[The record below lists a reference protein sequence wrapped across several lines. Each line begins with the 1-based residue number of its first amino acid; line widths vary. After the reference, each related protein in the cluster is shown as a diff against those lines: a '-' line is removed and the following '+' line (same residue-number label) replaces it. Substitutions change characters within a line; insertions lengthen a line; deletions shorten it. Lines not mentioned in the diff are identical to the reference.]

1 MTSHNLLHRVAEEG
15 NLVRT
20 HQRHHFSLLHYI
32 SFPANSPTC
41 ARRSTRTMNERLGV
55 FRNVVVDNRGYSR
68 NVDSASNRV
77 GRNQNPFLAILKRP
91 HRLVPLTRRQ
101 FRGIFCEKRLPRG
114 SAHHQ
119 LHEQKHAT
127 GEKRADFAPVD
138 CIDVVAENK
147 DLLGIADHLAI
158 NHAEQRQWLPNG
170 LHDQIFLVQP
180 GRNREDI

>member
-127 GEKRADFAPVD
+127 GEKKGRFRTGGPYRCCCRKQGPSWHRRSSRDQPRGTAPV
-138 CIDVVAENK
+138 ASEWPP
-147 DLLGIADHLAI
+147 
-158 NHAEQRQWLPNG
+158 RP
-170 LHDQIFLVQP
+170 
-180 GRNREDI
+180 DIPRATRKES